1 MPHSFF
7 DTQPIARWVPC
18 GGLRMSLKR
27 LIHIPLRLGLP
38 FKKWWSKNKSAAH
51 FRRLYDSTIL
61 NALQTDR
68 LQMSPVTVPD
78 DAARDIVS

>member
-1 MPHSFF
+1 MPHPFF

-51 FRRLYDSTIL
+51 FRQLHDSTIFR
-61 NALQTDR
+61 ALQTNR
-68 LQMSPVTVPD
+68 LQLSCHKTPD
-78 DAARDIVS
+78 KPANDIVS